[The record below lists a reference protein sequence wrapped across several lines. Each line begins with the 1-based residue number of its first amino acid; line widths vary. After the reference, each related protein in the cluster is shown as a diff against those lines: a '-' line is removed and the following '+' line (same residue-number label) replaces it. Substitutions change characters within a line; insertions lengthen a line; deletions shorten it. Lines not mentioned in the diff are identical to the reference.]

1 MNKKLFILLPTVMLM
16 LAGCGDNPSSD
27 TTGPTSDPTTTTT
40 PTTTITE
47 TGGDKAIYGSKEEP
61 LTVAQFLENVEK
73 HVAKVDETFSDYEF
87 FIKGYVKQ
95 KATWNDSYSQ
105 FNTFNLVDNMGDK
118 KSAKIQKAKD
128 GVGVDAGATLGAG
141 DQVVVRGYAEY
152 YNNSY
157 SIFPGETT
165 PKVSNLVRGTSKVTL
180 SVGEHVKVNEEVKTS
195 YTNGSEVTFTVTVDS
210 GYLPV
215 VTGATKVSDNT
226 FKFDVYEDT
235 TVTVKAS
242 LDIAASDLPAGTY
255 SVKMDSY
262 NCGLTT
268 TSTSASAVTELT
280 AKAEEAD
287 KKYKGISFTFSKGCN
302 VHASYANEFV
312 VGKGSSLKISAPN
325 GKISSIVLE
334 LYKSHNSKVYAAD
347 NASGTALTGSTTTAT
362 SGGTDAKAYSY
373 DINNA
378 DAFINVPSGASY
390 AETFYHIIVNVV
402 VE

>member
-1 MNKKLFILLPTVMLM
+1 MNKKLFILLPAVMLM
-16 LAGCGDNPSSD
+16 LTGCGDNSSSESTGSTSES
-27 TTGPTSDPTTTTT
+27 TTATTTTT
-40 PTTTITE
+40 TTIE
-47 TGGDKAIYGSKEEP
+47 TGGDVAIYGSKDAP
-61 LTVAQFLENVEK
+61 LTVAQFLENVDKNVEK
-73 HVAKVDETFSDYEF
+73 VNEAFSDYEF
-87 FIKGYVKQ
+87 YIKGYVKA

-105 FNTFNLVDNMGDK
+105 FNTFNLVDNMSDK
-118 KSAKIQKAKD
+118 KSAKIQRAKD
-128 GVGVDAGATLGAG
+128 GVGVTAGTTLGAG

-152 YNNSY
+152 FNGGY
-157 SIFPGETT
+157 SIFPGEKD

-180 SVGEHVKVNEEVKTS
+180 NVGEHVKVNEDIKSS
-195 YTNGSEVTFTVTVDS
+195 YTNGSEVTFTVTADS

-215 VTGATKVSDNT
+215 VTGATKVSDT
-226 FKFDVYEDT
+226 SFKFDVYEDT
-235 TVTVKAS
+235 TITVKGS
-242 LDIAASDLPAGTY
+242 LDVAASDLPAGTY

-268 TSTSASAVTELT
+268 TSTSSSAVTELT

-334 LYKSHNSKVYAAD
+334 LYKSHNSKVYAASS
-347 NASGTALTGSTTTAT
+347 ASGTQLTGTKTTAT
-362 SGGTDAKAYSY
+362 SGGTDAQAYSY

-378 DAFINVPSGASY
+378 DAFIDVPSGASY